1 MKVNFGTKGQLQ
13 IINILSGGTFTTR
26 APMASVWECI
36 SKLTATTTRR
46 SFGREVRSIA
56 TR

>member
-1 MKVNFGTKGQLQ
+1 MKVNFGTKGQFQ
-13 IINILSGGTFTTR
+13 IINVLSGGTFITR
-26 APMASVWECI
+26 VLMASVWECI

-46 SFGREVRSIA
+46 LSGQEVRSIA